1 MSVLSPADRARRAS
15 MRLGIV
21 IAVLAFLVVGSDVLL
36 DQWIT
41 GYASAEFILGTAALI
56 AGICIGLFA
65 IIGALGL
72 AIAAAFRD
80 KAVTQRTSKDQ
91 VDLNVGG

>member
-1 MSVLSPADRARRAS
+1 MRVLSSADRARRAS
-15 MRLGIV
+15 MRLGLV

-41 GYASAEFILGTAALI
+41 ASVEFILGTAALT

-72 AIAAAFRD
+72 AIAAALRD
-80 KAVTQRTSKDQ
+80 KRDAA
-91 VDLNVGG
+91 DLEGPR